1 MAQNANRSNHVRVDN
16 LTPNLPDC
24 RELLHQLELG
34 GNVQDLV
41 AISSTSVVASYQMR
55 IMAEQAVFALNG
67 STLASGNQLTISLY
81 FPQNDP
87 QVGWHLLI

>member
-1 MAQNANRSNHVRVDN
+1 M
-16 LTPNLPDC
+16 
-24 RELLHQLELG
+24 
-34 GNVQDLV
+34 QDLV

-67 STLASGNQLTISLY
+67 ATLASSGNQITISLF

-87 QVGWHLLI
+87 QVGWCMLI